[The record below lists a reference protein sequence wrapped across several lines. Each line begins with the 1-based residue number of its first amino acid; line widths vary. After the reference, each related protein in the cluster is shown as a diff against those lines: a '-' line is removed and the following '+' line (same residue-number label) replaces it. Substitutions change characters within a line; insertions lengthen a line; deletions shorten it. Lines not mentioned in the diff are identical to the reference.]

1 MLDWLLGRFS
11 KDLGIDLGTAN
22 TVICVKG
29 EGIALMEPSV
39 VAVWRGTNRILMDGQ
54 AIGNAAKAMIGRTP
68 GSILAV
74 RPLRDGVIAD
84 LEITEAMLGYFIRK
98 VHARRWGIK
107 PRAVVAVPT
116 AITQVEKQAVIG
128 SAERAGS
135 REVYL
140 ILEPMAAAIGI
151 GLDIT
156 EAAGNMVVDIGGGTT
171 DIAIISLAGIVTANT
186 TRVAGN
192 AMDRAVVEHMKRTYN
207 CLIGETSAERL
218 KIELGSA
225 WPADEEKSTEVRG
238 RDVITG
244 LPRQARV
251 SSEELREA
259 LKDPVGQIVES
270 IKQTLTN
277 AGPELISDLMER
289 GIVMAGGGSLLCGID
304 RVISRDTG
312 LPTRV
317 VEDPMKAVARGTG
330 AVLEQLDLLK
340 AVLESSRDV
349 I

>member
-68 GSILAV
+68 GSIAAV

-98 VHARRWGIK
+98 VHARSWGIK

-116 AITQVEKQAVIG
+116 GITQVEKQAVIG

-135 REVYL
+135 REVFL
-140 ILEPMAAAIGI
+140 IQEPMAAAIGI

-207 CLIGETSAERL
+207 FLIGETSAERL

-259 LKDPVGQIVES
+259 LKDPVGRIVES
-270 IKQTLTN
+270 IKQTLAN

-289 GIVMAGGGSLLCGID
+289 GIVMAGGGSLLRGID

-312 LPTRV
+312 LPAGVT
-317 VEDPMKAVARGTG
+317 EDAMKAVARGTG

>member
-22 TVICVKG
+22 TVICVRG

-39 VAVWRGTNRILMDGQ
+39 VAVWRGTNRILMDGR
-54 AIGNAAKAMIGRTP
+54 AIGDAAKAMIGRTP
-68 GSILAV
+68 GSIVAV
-74 RPLRDGVIAD
+74 RPLRDGVVAD
-84 LEITEAMLGYFIRK
+84 LELTEAMLDYFIRK
-98 VHARRWGIK
+98 VHARAWGIK
-107 PRAVVAVPT
+107 PRVVVAVPT
-116 AITQVEKQAVIG
+116 GITQVEKQAVMG

-140 ILEPMAAAIGI
+140 IQEPMAAAIGI
-151 GLDIT
+151 GLDIA
-156 EAAGNMVVDIGGGTT
+156 EAAGNMVVDVGGGTT
-171 DIAIISLAGIVTANT
+171 DIAVISLAGIVTANT
-186 TRVAGN
+186 TRVAGD

-207 CLIGETSAERL
+207 LLLGETTAERL

-225 WPADEEKSTEVRG
+225 WPLEEENSTEVSG

-251 SSEELREA
+251 TSEELREA
-259 LKDPVGQIVES
+259 LKEPIGQIVES
-270 IKQTLTN
+270 IKQTLAN
-277 AGPELISDLMER
+277 AEPELASDLIER
-289 GIVMAGGGSLLCGID
+289 GIIMAGGGSLLRGID

-312 LPTRV
+312 LPVRV
-317 VEDPMKAVARGTG
+317 AEDPMKAVARGTG

-340 AVLESSRDV
+340 AILESSRDV
-349 I
+349 V

>member
-1 MLDWLLGRFS
+1 MLDWFLGKFS

-22 TVICVKG
+22 TVICVSG
-29 EGIALMEPSV
+29 EGVALMEPSV
-39 VAVWRGTNRILMDGQ
+39 VAVWRGTNRIVLGGE

-68 GSILAV
+68 GSIIAV

-84 LEITEAMLGYFIRK
+84 LELTEAMLAYFIGR
-98 VHARRWGIK
+98 VHARAWGIK
-107 PRAVVAVPT
+107 PRVVVAVPT
-116 AITQVEKQAVIG
+116 GITQVEKQAVIG
-128 SAERAGS
+128 SAERAGA

-140 ILEPMAAAIGI
+140 IQEPMAAAIGT

-171 DIAIISLAGIVTANT
+171 DIAIISLAGIVTAST
-186 TRVAGN
+186 TRVAGD

-207 CLIGETSAERL
+207 LLVGETSAERL

-225 WPADEEKSTEVRG
+225 WPSEEERAVEVSG
-238 RDVITG
+238 NDVITG

-251 SSEELREA
+251 SASELRGA
-259 LKDPVGQIVES
+259 LKEPIGQIIES
-270 IKQTLTN
+270 IKQTLAN
-277 AGPELISDLMER
+277 AGPELASDLIER
-289 GIVMAGGGSLLCGID
+289 GIVMAGGGSLLRGID

-312 LPTRV
+312 LPVRV
-317 VEDPMKAVARGTG
+317 VEDPMKAVAKGTG

-349 I
+349 V